1 MNINKKVLNL
11 NFMNIRKLNL
21 YLLGQVIKYF
31 SLILFIF
38 LSIAWLLQI
47 TRLFSLTNFMQIEV
61 LEVLLLSIYL
71 IPNLVTVI
79 LPFILIFSL
88 LLCFIKLYKDNE
100 LISII
105 TLGLGLKP
113 FKIALIYFSSGLII
127 IFILLN
133 YYVAP
138 KIYEKYKIEEFD
150 LRNKI
155 DLNNLAFSN
164 FLNLN
169 KTTILDFKKNNN
181 EYNEIF
187 ISFNDEKENIIY
199 AEKGNILVDND
210 QYKFQLING
219 FKVSIDEKKQIEK
232 LEFLNYVLKVDI
244 KNINNGQIF
253 DKNTFTIFDD
263 LESSN
268 YLNVSFKIF
277 DVILIFLVIFL
288 FYHNNIKRINFSTK
302 NNIFFTSLCISILI
316 LNQILKNSEIIFINY
331 IIIIFLVIFFS
342 LLISYLKGRYEQN

>member
-1 MNINKKVLNL
+1 MI
-11 NFMNIRKLNL
+11 ITKLNR
-21 YLLGQVIKYF
+21 YLLGQFIKYF

-47 TRLFSLTNFMQIEV
+47 TRLFSLTNFMQIEI
-61 LEVLLLSIYL
+61 LQVLLLSIYL

-113 FKIALIYFSSGLII
+113 FKTSLIYFSSGLII

-138 KIYEKYKIEEFD
+138 IIYEKYKIEEFD

-169 KTTILDFKKNNN
+169 QTTILDFKKNNN
-181 EYNEIF
+181 EYN
-187 ISFNDEKENIIY
+187 
-199 AEKGNILVDND
+199 
-210 QYKFQLING
+210 
-219 FKVSIDEKKQIEK
+219 
-232 LEFLNYVLKVDI
+232 
-244 KNINNGQIF
+244 
-253 DKNTFTIFDD
+253 
-263 LESSN
+263 
-268 YLNVSFKIF
+268 
-277 DVILIFLVIFL
+277 
-288 FYHNNIKRINFSTK
+288 
-302 NNIFFTSLCISILI
+302 
-316 LNQILKNSEIIFINY
+316 
-331 IIIIFLVIFFS
+331 
-342 LLISYLKGRYEQN
+342 